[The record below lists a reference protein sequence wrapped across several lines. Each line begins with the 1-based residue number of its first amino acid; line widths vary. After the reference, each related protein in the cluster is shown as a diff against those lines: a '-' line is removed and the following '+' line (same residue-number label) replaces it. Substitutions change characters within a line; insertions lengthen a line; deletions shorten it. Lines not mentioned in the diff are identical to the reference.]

1 MPLMLILRTVTIGFV
16 LSFTILLSVI
26 VVTYYNNK
34 NIIDASQ
41 LIQHTHRVL
50 FQSEEIVALTIDM
63 ETGYRGYFITHNES
77 FLEPMNNAAK
87 LVYSKVDTLGK
98 LVADNKEQKERVDSV
113 KESIMQRLRYS
124 QNVIQLLKAGKT
136 AEVNAM
142 IATGTG
148 KKLSDKIRRQI
159 TQIQTV
165 ENALL
170 QNRQR
175 KYEQRQRS
183 FYAAFLG
190 LTLVVFS
197 VLGLLFYIITR
208 NMEARNKVETELR
221 ENRNLLNSIINNTSM
236 WISAKD
242 RSGKFILVNKAMA
255 DNLGK
260 QPVQLIGLTH
270 YDIAPKAIA
279 DESEKTDVAVM
290 EQNKLLEVEINA
302 RDRDGRMRSIYI
314 VKFPIHNE
322 KGEVTGMG
330 GVAADMTE
338 RKENELK
345 LQEAFE
351 HINDLYNHAP
361 CGYHSINAN
370 GIFTEIN
377 QTELNWL
384 GYTKAEVVNKLMFTD
399 ILTNESKATF
409 SKNFEGFKKTGK
421 ANNLEFE
428 LKRKNGSTF
437 YVILNATAIYDG
449 EGNYLYSRS
458 TIHDITELKIARE
471 EAEYL
476 NQQLEQKIMQLEES
490 NTELNTFTYSASHD
504 LRAPLR
510 AISSY
515 ASIISSEYSNN
526 MQPDFVRMLDIV
538 KGNAKKMAQL
548 IDDLLVYSRIGKAA
562 LNFGEIELTSLA
574 GTIAEELKE
583 TYTDKWNAKITFG
596 GPRVVVCDAVLIRQV
611 LANLI
616 GNAIKYS
623 ANNPN
628 PLIHFGWYHMGNETV
643 FFVKDNGS
651 GFDMKYAH
659 KLFGVFQRLHSDKEF
674 EGTGVGLAIV
684 HRIIQ
689 KHSGRVWAEGK
700 VDEGATFYFSIPDI
714 KE

>member
-1 MPLMLILRTVTIGFV
+1 MLILRTVVIGFV
-16 LSFTILLSVI
+16 LSFLILLSVI

-34 NIIDASQ
+34 NIIDSSQ

-50 FQSEEIVALTIDM
+50 FESEEIAALTVDI
-63 ETGYRGYFITHNES
+63 ETGIRGYFITRNDE

-87 LVYSKVDTLGK
+87 IVYSKVDSLGE
-98 LVADNKEQKERVDSV
+98 LVHDNKEQKLRVDSL
-113 KESIMQRLRYS
+113 KQSIIQRLTYS
-124 QNVIQLLKAGKT
+124 NRVVELLKANNT
-136 AEVNAM
+136 DAVNAL
-142 IATGTG
+142 IAKGTG
-148 KKLSDKIRRQI
+148 KKLSDKIRKQISEIQAEENDLLVTRQH
-159 TQIQTV
+159 
-165 ENALL
+165 
-170 QNRQR
+170 

-197 VLGLLFYIITR
+197 VLGLLFFVITR
-208 NMEARNKVETELR
+208 NMDARNKVEAELR

-242 RSGKFILVNKAMA
+242 RKGRFILVNKAMA

-270 YDIAPKAIA
+270 YDIAPKAVA
-279 DESEKTDVAVM
+279 DESEVTDKAVM
-290 EQNKLLEVEINA
+290 EQNKLIEVEINA
-302 RDRDGRMRSIYI
+302 KDREGKLRSIYV

-361 CGYHSINAN
+361 CGYHSLNAS
-370 GIFTEIN
+370 GLITEIN

-384 GYTKAEVVNKLMFTD
+384 GYTKAEVINRMQFKDL
-399 ILTNESKATF
+399 LTPESKDTF
-409 SKNFEGFKKTGK
+409 YNNFESFKQKGQAT
-421 ANNLEFE
+421 NLEFE
-428 LKRKNGSTF
+428 MKRKNGSTF
-437 YVILNATAIYDG
+437 FVILNATAIYNDKG
-449 EGNYLYSRS
+449 EYIYSRS
-458 TIHDITELKIARE
+458 TIHDISELKKSRQ

-476 NQQLEQKIMQLEES
+476 NRQLEQKILQLEET

-515 ASIISSEYSNN
+515 SGIISSEYANVLDPN
-526 MQPDFVRMLDIV
+526 FQRMLDIV

-562 LNFGEIELTSLA
+562 LTFSELELTSFA
-574 GTIAEELKE
+574 ESIVEELKDA
-583 TYTDKWNAKITFG
+583 YADNWHAKITFG
-596 GPRVVVCDAVLIRQV
+596 GPRVVVCDKILMRQV
-611 LANLI
+611 LLNLL
-616 GNAIKYS
+616 GNAVKYS
-623 ANNPN
+623 AGNPN
-628 PLIHFGWYHMGNETV
+628 PQIHFGWYHMGNETV
-643 FFVKDNGS
+643 FFIKDNGA
-651 GFDMKYAH
+651 GFDMKYVH

-689 KHSGRVWAEGK
+689 KHNGRVWAEGK
-700 VDEGATFYFSIPDI
+700 LGEGATFYFSIPDI
-714 KE
+714 NE

>member
-1 MPLMLILRTVTIGFV
+1 MLILRTVTIGFV